1 MLWYNELSLS
11 CSLFCLTPWL
21 LIQNAKIAL
30 DLMNFERELTLKST
44 FVRLIGSHD
53 SIFVILVYSAMM
65 VFSSIV
71 DSIAYGKE
79 HLLNLIYLP
88 FCLYLFNRLMEEKSE
103 KLVNSWLPLLVGLM
117 TIFSLGIYILTQIKT
132 KD

>member
-1 MLWYNELSLS
+1 
-11 CSLFCLTPWL
+11 
-21 LIQNAKIAL
+21 
-30 DLMNFERELTLKST
+30 MNFERELTLKST

-65 VFSSIV
+65 VFSSFV

-79 HLLNLIYLP
+79 HLFNLIYVP

-117 TIFSLGIYILTQIKT
+117 TLVSLGIYILT
-132 KD
+132 